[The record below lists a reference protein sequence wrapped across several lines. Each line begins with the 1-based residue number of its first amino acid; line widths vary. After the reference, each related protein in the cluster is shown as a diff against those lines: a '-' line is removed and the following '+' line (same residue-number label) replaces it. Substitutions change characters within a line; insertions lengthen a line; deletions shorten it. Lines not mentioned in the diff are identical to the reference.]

1 MISTWMHETAF
12 RPNRRNRPISL
23 KEYIMTQVTIAKPAA
38 KNAKAVAKN
47 SPAKKASAAA
57 PRTVRKAKAVAPVKA
72 VAFYIEDYARPK
84 AGAPLFA
91 FTAAWLTL
99 TGLASGKAAIRADL
113 VKIAGET
120 AVTYHTKNGNFEK
133 TDKGLI
139 MTEKGNAFFA
149 ARTVDPQLFA
159 AYETV
164 MTTGEDGDKAGIK
177 NPAAIK
183 KAA

>member
-1 MISTWMHETAF
+1 
-12 RPNRRNRPISL
+12 
-23 KEYIMTQVTIAKPAA
+23 MTQVTIAKPAA
-38 KNAKAVAKN
+38 KNVKAVAKKATV
-47 SPAKKASAAA
+47 AK
-57 PRTVRKAKAVAPVKA
+57 PRTVRKAKAVAPVRA
-72 VAFYIEDYARPK
+72 VAFHIEDYARPK

-91 FTAAWLTL
+91 FTAAWLSL
-99 TGLASGKAAIRADL
+99 TGMASGKAAIRADL

-133 TDKGLI
+133 TDKSLV
-139 MTEKGNAFFA
+139 MTDKGNAFFA
-149 ARTVDPQLFA
+149 ARAIDPQLLA

-164 MTTGEDGDKAGIK
+164 LMTGQDGEKAGVK

>member
-1 MISTWMHETAF
+1 
-12 RPNRRNRPISL
+12 
-23 KEYIMTQVTIAKPAA
+23 MTQVTIAKPAA
-38 KNAKAVAKN
+38 KNVKAVAK
-47 SPAKKASAAA
+47 PAAKKASAAK
-57 PRTVRKAKAVAPVKA
+57 PRTVRKAKAVTAPVRA
-72 VAFYIEDYARPK
+72 VAFHIEDYARPK

-91 FTAAWLTL
+91 FTAAWLSL
-99 TGLASGKAAIRADL
+99 TGMASGKAAIRADL

-133 TDKGLI
+133 TDKGLV
-139 MTEKGNAFFA
+139 MTDKGNAFFA
-149 ARTVDPQLFA
+149 ARAIDPQMLA

-164 MTTGEDGDKAGIK
+164 MTTGEEGEKAGIK

>member
-1 MISTWMHETAF
+1 
-12 RPNRRNRPISL
+12 
-23 KEYIMTQVTIAKPAA
+23 MTQAQVTIAKKTAKPAA
-38 KNAKAVAKN
+38 AKKAVAK
-47 SPAKKASAAA
+47 

-72 VAFYIEDYARPK
+72 VAFHIEDYARPK

-99 TGLASGKAAIRADL
+99 TGMASGKPAIRADL

-133 TDKGLI
+133 TDKGLAI
-139 MTEKGNAFFA
+139 TAKGRAFFA
-149 ARTVDPQLFA
+149 ARTVDPQLLE

-164 MTTGEDGDKAGIK
+164 MTTGQDGDKAGIK